1 MKVNDGFYRFLCSS
15 STPLP
20 LGKSFFQAI
29 GFFSLFGGEKK
40 KKPGE
45 KSFVL
50 KFVVNTKLISLDG
63 QQVAVLCHHEG

>member
-1 MKVNDGFYRFLCSS
+1 MKVNDGSYRFLCSS

-29 GFFSLFGGEKK
+29 GFFFLFGGEKK

-50 KFVVNTKLISLDG
+50 KFVVF
-63 QQVAVLCHHEG
+63 AVSRK